1 MTAKIKQYDRA
12 IQEIVYGLLAEF
24 TSIADEFDDNLDDYD
39 HTVTSFKAR
48 RHASFRNI
56 LGSCHAASAE

>member
-1 MTAKIKQYDRA
+1 MMAKIKQYDRA
-12 IQEIVYGLLAEF
+12 IQEIVYGILTGF
-24 TSIADEFDDNLDDYD
+24 TCIADELDDYD

>member
-1 MTAKIKQYDRA
+1 MMAKIEQYDRA
-12 IQEIVYGLLAEF
+12 IQEIVYGILAEF
-24 TSIADEFDDNLDDYD
+24 TCIADKLVDYD
-39 HTVTSFKAR
+39 RKVTSFKAR